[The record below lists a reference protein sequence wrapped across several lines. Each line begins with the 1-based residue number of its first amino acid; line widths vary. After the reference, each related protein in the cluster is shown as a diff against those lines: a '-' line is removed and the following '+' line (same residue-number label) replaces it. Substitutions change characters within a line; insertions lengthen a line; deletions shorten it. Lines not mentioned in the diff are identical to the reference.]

1 MAAVSFANKVFCVVN
16 AVRNSQD
23 YDYVVWIDGDTFS
36 FRPIPMDFFE
46 KLLPQ
51 DTMLTYLGRENP
63 KLNDGGK
70 YPECGFVGYNL
81 TNKHTQRFVKEL
93 RNTYEQ
99 DLLFNEKQ
107 WHDSY
112 VWNEVRKRT
121 LNGQPQMDLTGRRK
135 DGHVWPESKI
145 APYTAHLKGKRK
157 KDAGVD
163 ERDKEINKEYY
174 EGR

>member
-1 MAAVSFANKVFCVVN
+1 MLEGN
-16 AVRNSQD
+16 
-23 YDYVVWIDGDTFS
+23 YDYVFWIDADVMFKRIMTEEIILKDILPEDKTICYLE
-36 FRPIPMDFFE
+36 RPAP
-46 KLLPQ
+46 PH
-51 DTMLTYLGRENP
+51 
-63 KLNDGGK
+63 

-135 DGHVWPESKI
+135 DGHVWPESII

-163 ERDKEINKEYY
+163 ERDKQVN
-174 EGR
+174 EGDYND